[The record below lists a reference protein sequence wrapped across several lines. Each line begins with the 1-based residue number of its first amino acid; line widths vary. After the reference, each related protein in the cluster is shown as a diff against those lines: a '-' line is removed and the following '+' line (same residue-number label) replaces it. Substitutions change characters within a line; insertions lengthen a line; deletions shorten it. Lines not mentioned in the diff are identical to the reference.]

1 MYPFS
6 ASTLLEIWERGLG
19 KGPVEQALVILAAA
33 FPQAAPGTLEN
44 LTIEQRDTTL
54 FHLREQAFGPQLKGL
69 ADCPACGERLELS
82 FTADDLRAK
91 GLLPSP
97 SLSLPDTNPAIT
109 RFRVN
114 GYEVE
119 FRLPNSEDL
128 LNIARLTDGEQAQ
141 QRLLEACIVS
151 ARHRKNSLSV
161 GELSDKIILA
171 VVERMGRAAVLAN
184 LTIASTCPDCGHQ
197 WNIVFDIVSYFWS
210 EINAWAMRMMR
221 EIHLMAST
229 YGWSEADILAMS
241 AWRRQRYLEL
251 IGG

>member
-19 KGPVEQALVILAAA
+19 KSPVEQALVILAAA
-33 FPQAAPGTLEN
+33 FPQAAPGALESF
-44 LTIEQRDTTL
+44 TIEQRDTTL
-54 FHLREQAFGPQLKGL
+54 FHLRERAFGPQLKGL

-109 RFRVN
+109 RLRVK

-119 FRLPNSEDL
+119 FRLPNSVDL
-128 LNIARLTDGEQAQ
+128 LSSVSLVDDELT
-141 QRLLEACIVS
+141 QRHLLESCIVS
-151 ARHRKNSLSV
+151 ARYRKNALSV
-161 GELSDKIILA
+161 GELPDKVILA
-171 VVERMGRAAVLAN
+171 VVEQMGQAAVLAN

-221 EIHLMAST
+221 EIHLLASA